1 MLYINTYQVCINAGP
16 YGNAFPAQ
24 NARVC
29 WEKLGLLITID
40 YPGGFL
46 RLLLDEY
53 RSKVVD
59 FRVLDNAGGWP
70 NFFHRFFIFCFF
82 MLKKKIIFSGKW
94 ITKSFHCH
102 LKCQVML
109 ERNPLTNQLND
120 EVSWACV
127 RIQTNWIYAPP
138 KQVLNVGSWD
148 RESRDAS
155 WSKKQSLNLRTQK
168 RMMIM
173 IPKEKHN

>member
-82 MLKKKIIFSGKW
+82 MLKKKKHLFREVDYQELPLSPEMSG
-94 ITKSFHCH
+94 
-102 LKCQVML
+102 
-109 ERNPLTNQLND
+109 D
-120 EVSWACV
+120 V
-127 RIQTNWIYAPP
+127 R
-138 KQVLNVGSWD
+138 
-148 RESRDAS
+148 EE
-155 WSKKQSLNLRTQK
+155 SLNKSTER
-168 RMMIM
+168 
-173 IPKEKHN
+173 